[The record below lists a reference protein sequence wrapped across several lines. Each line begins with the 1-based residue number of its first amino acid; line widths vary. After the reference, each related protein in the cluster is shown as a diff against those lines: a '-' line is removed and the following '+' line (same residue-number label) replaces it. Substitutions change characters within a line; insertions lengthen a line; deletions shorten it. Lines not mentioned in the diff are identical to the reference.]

1 MAFLEF
7 ENVSFTYDG
16 RTNALDGLTLSIERG
31 SFTCVLGGN
40 GSGKSTLAK
49 HANALLVPDSGHV
62 LVDGMDT
69 ADEEH
74 LFDIRSRVG
83 MVFQNPDDQIVASLV
98 EDDVAFG
105 PENLGV
111 EPSEIRQRVTEALL
125 QVGMQGF
132 ERRETFALSGGQKQ
146 RVAIAGVLACKP
158 QLIVFDESSA
168 MLDPRGRSG
177 LLRVC
182 RELNA
187 EGIAIVFITH
197 FMEEAAYADRVSILD
212 QGKIVLDGAPD
223 DVLVRTDI
231 LEGLSLEVPFA
242 AQFSRLLA
250 ERGID
255 VGMHVSEDEL
265 IDSLIECAQA
275 QRGGAL

>member
-49 HANALLVPDSGHV
+49 HANALLVPDSGRV

-69 ADEEH
+69 ADDGH

-105 PENLGV
+105 PENLGI
-111 EPSEIRQRVTEALL
+111 EPDEIRRRVSESLL

-197 FMEEAAYADRVSILD
+197 FMEEAAYADRVIVLD
-212 QGKIVLDGAPD
+212 QGKIVLDGAPE
-223 DVLVRTDI
+223 DVLVRTDV

-255 VGMHVSEDEL
+255 VGTKIFEDDL
-265 IDSLIECAQA
+265 IDSLVELDRER
-275 QRGGAL
+275 RGGAL